1 MVWSDGTKINCLG
14 SDERKW
20 VWKKSEEELSDR
32 LVEETAK
39 FEGGSIMILG
49 CMTWK
54 GVGYAV

>member
-1 MVWSDGTKINCLG
+1 MNANGC
-14 SDERKW
+14 E
-20 VWKKSEEELSDR
+20 KKSEEELSDR

-54 GVGYAV
+54 GVEYAV